1 MKFNKK
7 ILSVLLAAVL
17 MFSFTACGG
26 TEQPAPD
33 VQQNTTESTEKA
45 EPDATASPAEGTTET
60 VPEQPDETAA
70 PEDSKENTPAD
81 ENGFNAADAVTIE
94 AVSKGMKYTFHTM
107 PQNAADIQALVD
119 EFGLS
124 DRHNTTAFFMAA
136 YVRYAENA
144 DDGLAMVDVLKGP
157 QPLSDSEKAF
167 FKERLSDKKYL
178 PKSYF
183 EGAKPENNYEPDS
196 PWTIVVSDE
205 AVSAPEG
212 YSYTTV
218 SSGGADNPRRVCL
231 RIKGD
236 NHYLWEFNG
245 VFLSIRLP
253 AEEDP
258 WL

>member
-1 MKFNKK
+1 MKRNNK
-7 ILSVLLAAVL
+7 IICLILAAVL

-26 TEQPAPD
+26 TQQSAAPQQTPAE
-33 VQQNTTESTEKA
+33 TTENSNPQQAPESKPEEKA
-45 EPDATASPAEGTTET
+45 ET
-60 VPEQPDETAA
+60 DET
-70 PEDSKENTPAD
+70 SSENNEESTAETD
-81 ENGFNAADAVTIE
+81 TVFDAADAVSIE
-94 AVSKGMKYTFHTM
+94 AVDNGVKYTFNTM
-107 PQNAADIQALVD
+107 PQTAADIKALVD

-124 DRHNTTAFFMAA
+124 DRHNTTAFFMAS
-136 YVRYAENA
+136 YVRYIDDA
-144 DDGLAMVDVLKGP
+144 DEGLAMIDVLKGP

-167 FKERLSDKKYL
+167 ISERLSDKKYL

-183 EGAKPENNYEPDS
+183 EGAKPENNYEPEI

-236 NHYLWEFNG
+236 NHYLWEYNG
-245 VFLSIRLP
+245 VLLSIRLP

>member
-7 ILSVLLAAVL
+7 ILSVLFAAVL

-26 TEQPAPD
+26 TEQPAPSEP
-33 VQQNTTESTEKA
+33 QQSNVESTEKNETPTQPESKPDESA
-45 EPDATASPAEGTTET
+45 ETLPDAETEAEKSEEKLPETET
-60 VPEQPDETAA
+60 
-70 PEDSKENTPAD
+70 
-81 ENGFNAADAVTIE
+81 GFNAADAVTME
-94 AVSKGMKYTFHTM
+94 EVSKGVKYTFHTM
-107 PQNAADIQALVD
+107 PQTAADIQALVD

-124 DRHNTTAFFMAA
+124 DRHNTTAFFMAS

-196 PWTIVVSDE
+196 PWTIVISDE
-205 AVSAPEG
+205 TVSAPEG